1 MEAPKRPARQMRRGN
16 PLTWSRSARV
26 LLVVIVVL
34 GALGIFAVNRFMSGA
49 WLYFPGYT
57 DPILAEALDR
67 LWSIGA
73 VAWGVMALAAIACL
87 RWAPESKVL
96 VHVVIQLYALTI
108 AFFVISTGP
117 FSAAGWMFFLAGSIL
132 GLLLF
137 GSRGAIAGLVSY
149 FGLLLLGLVLGATG
163 HLGALPDGTRPP
175 GVSPEDWRELTVRT
189 LVSTA
194 VFAGLVLGLCV
205 YIIKLLR
212 DREQKLAQLTK
223 TDALTGVLNRGYLL
237 RTARSELARARR
249 YRTPLACVMLD
260 LDHFKQV
267 NDEHGHLVG
276 DRVLEWVGEALLATV
291 RAHDLVGRFGGEE
304 FVLLLPSTEL
314 DGARELAERCRAL
327 LAERRI
333 DTGNGGLSVTASFGV
348 SAYPD
353 LDATSVDDLL
363 RAADEAL
370 YRAKQRGRN
379 RVEVAA

>member
-1 MEAPKRPARQMRRGN
+1 MRRGN

-34 GALGIFAVNRFMSGA
+34 GALGIFAAHRFMSGG
-49 WLYFPGYT
+49 WLYFPSYT
-57 DPILAEALDR
+57 DPTLAEALDR

-73 VAWGVMALAAIACL
+73 VAWAVMAMAAIACL

-96 VHVVIQLYALTI
+96 VHVVIQLYAVTI

-137 GSRGAIAGLVSY
+137 GSRGAAAGLISY

-163 HLGALPDGTRPP
+163 HLGALPDGNRPP
-175 GVSPEDWRELTVRT
+175 GISPEDWRDLTVRT
-189 LVSTA
+189 LLSTA
-194 VFAGLVLGLCV
+194 VFAGLVLTLCI

-212 DREQKLAQLTK
+212 DREQKLERLTK

-249 YRTPLACVMLD
+249 YGTALACVMVD

-291 RAHDLVGRFGGEE
+291 RTHDLVGRFGGEE
-304 FVLLLPSTEL
+304 FVLFLPSTEL
-314 DGARELAERCRAL
+314 DGARELAERCRTV
-327 LAERRI
+327 LAGRCI
-333 DTGNGGLSVTASFGV
+333 DTGNGGVTVTASFGV
-348 SAYPD
+348 SAFPD
-353 LDATSVDDLL
+353 TEATSVDDLL